1 MKKTQEQFVEKATIV
16 HNGKYIYNHFIYVN
30 AKTKS
35 MITCPVHGNFE
46 QRPDAHLAGRG
57 CPKCAGKEKKTKE
70 EFVINAR
77 KIHGTKYDYSKFEYL
92 GSLNKSTIIC
102 PQHGEFEQRPN
113 AHLSGKGCPKCSKS
127 YPKSQ
132 SMFIEKANEI
142 HQNKYSYGHFIYS
155 GALEK
160 GIITCPEHGD
170 FEQRADAHLR
180 GVGCP
185 QCAKNRRKKTTK
197 QFIKEAQQ
205 VHGKLYDYS
214 QFIYTNVRTKG
225 IIICAQHGEFEQ
237 LPSNHLSGNGC
248 PKCAAEKKGSTRRSH
263 CKSKHYSAS
272 ISLL

>member
-1 MKKTQEQFVEKATIV
+1 
-16 HNGKYIYNHFIYVN
+16 
-30 AKTKS
+30 
-35 MITCPVHGNFE
+35 
-46 QRPDAHLAGRG
+46 
-57 CPKCAGKEKKTKE
+57 
-70 EFVINAR
+70 
-77 KIHGTKYDYSKFEYL
+77 
-92 GSLNKSTIIC
+92 
-102 PQHGEFEQRPN
+102 
-113 AHLSGKGCPKCSKS
+113 
-127 YPKSQ
+127 
-132 SMFIEKANEI
+132 MFIEKANEI

-185 QCAKNRRKKTTK
+185 QCAKNGRKKTTK

-248 PKCAAEKKGSTRRSH
+248 PKCAAEKKARLDEVIVNQNITLH
-263 CKSKHYSAS
+263 QFHYYDKFTQCPVYDWA
-272 ISLL
+272 IELRLKMTDL